1 MEYIKVKDGFR
12 YYNETKKL
20 LASTIATPKFDNTQW
35 KEITIEEAKAL
46 ELQWEKEVE
55 ELDKI

>member
-1 MEYIKVKDGFR
+1 MEYIKVRDGFR

-20 LASTIATPKFDNTQW
+20 LASIIATPKFDESQW
-35 KEITIEEAKAL
+35 KEITIEEAEAL
-46 ELQWEKEVE
+46 ELQWKKELE